1 MSNILL
7 QKYILDPLSTI
18 IKLAVLGKKHI
29 GCKILIK
36 NNQIFIQENGIFQ
49 GIARYY
55 MGVTKN
61 DIHYLSIPIE
71 LACKR
76 YLVINKINTTPDLVI
91 IFKCAQDG
99 LNNLMETYNT
109 HPIII
114 HCLKYY
120 HSIIDTYLHL
130 ISCQQQISYTD
141 KSQPKPKNS
150 SNEKQPIYKQ
160 ITPDTT
166 KLIKIPKAKN
176 KENISTESSETFHT
190 PTLNIE
196 YLNPDH
202 KEPVQENI
210 EINDPPKITEHES
223 EITEEQ
229 QKTKEFELLL
239 LYTDELLNK
248 FDLVWDKSKIK
259 IVIDMIK
266 YLLEEKS
273 ASEYA
278 AYIETFMIPID
289 KEILR
294 IIYEKAN
301 ITSE

>member
-1 MSNILL
+1 MSDIKQQNNNVLIL

-18 IKLAVLGKKHI
+18 IKLAVLGKKNI

-36 NNQIFIQENGIFQ
+36 NNQLYIQENGMFQ

-76 YLVINKINTTPDLVI
+76 YLTIDKINLIPDLVI
-91 IFKCAQDG
+91 IFRCAQEG
-99 LNNLMETYNT
+99 LNNLMKTYNIY
-109 HPIII
+109 PIIV

-120 HSIIDTYLHL
+120 YSIIDTYLHL
-130 ISCQQQISYTD
+130 ISCQQQTLINQSSTKQEYKTISNDT
-141 KSQPKPKNS
+141 SKP
-150 SNEKQPIYKQ
+150 
-160 ITPDTT
+160 
-166 KLIKIPKAKN
+166 IKIPKSKN
-176 KENISTESSETFHT
+176 KDRLSESSESYHT
-190 PTLNIE
+190 PILNIE
-196 YLNPDH
+196 YLNAEQ
-202 KEPVQENI
+202 KEEKPNQELNVTD
-210 EINDPPKITEHES
+210 EEQNEDPPNEN
-223 EITEEQ
+223 
-229 QKTKEFELLL
+229 ELLL
-239 LYTDELLNK
+239 LYTSDLLNN
-248 FDLVWDKSKIK
+248 FDTVWDKSKIK

-289 KEILR
+289 KEILK
-294 IIYEKAN
+294 IIN
-301 ITSE
+301 